1 MQASPDPFHMPVKP
15 FPAPCRHPPL
25 LRLDLKIEWP
35 YVRMASFA
43 KLTEIIM
50 PGQRP
55 AWRFLTKDGDG
66 KLHELGAAWATSKAD
81 VFGVT
86 LDLEGTGEKIK
97 FLMVKADRPKQ
108 RAQSDSAPSPE
119 A

>member
-1 MQASPDPFHMPVKP
+1 
-15 FPAPCRHPPL
+15 
-25 LRLDLKIEWP
+25 
-35 YVRMASFA
+35 
-43 KLTEIIM
+43 M

-55 AWRFLTKDGDG
+55 TWRFLIKDEGG
-66 KLHELGAAWATSKAD
+66 QLHELGAAWATSNAD

-97 FLMVKADRPKQ
+97 FLIVRADRPKPKPQ
-108 RAQSDSAPSPE
+108 PTAGQKPA